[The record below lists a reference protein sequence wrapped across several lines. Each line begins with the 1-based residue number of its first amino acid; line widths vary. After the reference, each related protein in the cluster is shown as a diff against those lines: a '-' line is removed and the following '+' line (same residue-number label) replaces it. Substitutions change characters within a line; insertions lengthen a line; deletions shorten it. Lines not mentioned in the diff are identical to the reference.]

1 LGKVVFH
8 WDDLRQNAFDSTSL
22 RLAAIAGTDA
32 FSYCI
37 TDHNNVLCACK
48 GFVADRKFH
57 FFDKPLGYLDRV
69 TADDDLLYAD
79 FSSVRLAVRGVPFV
93 MMRAEDASHDAV
105 VARLQE
111 ITDLSKSDEIFTD
124 ITDEGLA
131 IAFALPQVFAS
142 EVHVWFSEASIIH
155 LISAL
160 VICGMKYSHGLAQ
173 PVMML
178 NVSDGFTEVILCDNG
193 RLLFANHYKTQGH
206 EDVLYYALAVL
217 QNLRI
222 ESDKV
227 LVRCSGPAAIHAVQ
241 FLQTYI
247 SQVQHFSYPG
257 IDYRDDYPQ
266 VETLD
271 LISIA
276 RCAS

>member
-1 LGKVVFH
+1 
-8 WDDLRQNAFDSTSL
+8 
-22 RLAAIAGTDA
+22 
-32 FSYCI
+32 
-37 TDHNNVLCACK
+37 
-48 GFVADRKFH
+48 
-57 FFDKPLGYLDRV
+57 
-69 TADDDLLYAD
+69 
-79 FSSVRLAVRGVPFV
+79 
-93 MMRAEDASHDAV
+93 
-105 VARLQE
+105 
-111 ITDLSKSDEIFTD
+111 
-124 ITDEGLA
+124 
-131 IAFALPQVFAS
+131 
-142 EVHVWFSEASIIH
+142 
-155 LISAL
+155 
-160 VICGMKYSHGLAQ
+160 MKYSHGLAQ

-178 NVSDGFTEVILCDNG
+178 NVSDGFTEVILCDSG

-227 LVRCSGPAAIHAVQ
+227 LVRCSGPAALHAVQ